1 MNASRTLGSRARR
14 IAAATAGLG
23 VAALLAAPGAMAAY
37 NDVAPPADT
46 QVLGV
51 KHSAPAAPAATVAV
65 ASASASASA
74 SDSLAYTGAEVGAVG
89 AAGVALVAGGA
100 LLVRGSRRR
109 GALTAA

>member
-1 MNASRTLGSRARR
+1 MTGTLNTRARR

-37 NDVAPPADT
+37 NDVAPPAET

-51 KHSAPAAPAATVAV
+51 KHSAAAAPAAPVAV
-65 ASASASASA
+65 ASTSA
-74 SDSLAYTGAEVGAVG
+74 SDSLAYTGAEVGAFG

-109 GALTAA
+109 GAASAA

>member
-1 MNASRTLGSRARR
+1 MTGTRTLSTRARR

-23 VAALLAAPGAMAAY
+23 VAALLSAPGAMAAY

-51 KHSAPAAPAATVAV
+51 KYSAAPAKTQVLATKQEAG
-65 ASASASASA
+65 
-74 SDSLAYTGAEVGAVG
+74 SLAHTGAEIGAAG

-100 LLVRGSRRR
+100 LLVRSSRRR
-109 GALTAA
+109 GTSAA